1 MVSAAI
7 EIPALPEEL
16 ATMKDEGN
24 EFFRSGE
31 YLKAAGSYTKA
42 IKNAGKD
49 ATERVELAPVFS
61 NRSASFLKLCK
72 IKQLTPSPRSRGSN
86 KKVPFLPTCL
96 TSPSPNR

>member
-42 IKNAGKD
+42 IKVRPRPKKAEILRFVRRSVTDTPFVPPHRTRTPVRTRLNELNSPLCSRTA
-49 ATERVELAPVFS
+49 ARVS
-61 NRSASFLKLCK
+61 
-72 IKQLTPSPRSRGSN
+72 
-86 KKVPFLPTCL
+86 
-96 TSPSPNR
+96 

>member
-42 IKNAGKD
+42 IKVRPRLCQKGGD
-49 ATERVELAPVFS
+49 LRFVR
-61 NRSASFLKLCK
+61 RSVTDTPLV
-72 IKQLTPSPRSRGSN
+72 PSPRTRTPVRTRLNELNSPPCSRTAARVS
-86 KKVPFLPTCL
+86 
-96 TSPSPNR
+96 

>member
-31 YLKAAGSYTKA
+31 SLTAAGSYTKA
-42 IKNAGKD
+42 IKVRPRLCQK
-49 ATERVELAPVFS
+49 RR
-61 NRSASFLKLCK
+61 RS
-72 IKQLTPSPRSRGSN
+72 
-86 KKVPFLPTCL
+86 
-96 TSPSPNR
+96 

>member
-42 IKNAGKD
+42 IKVRPRLCQK
-49 ATERVELAPVFS
+49 R
-61 NRSASFLKLCK
+61 RSSSDSSEDPS
-72 IKQLTPSPRSRGSN
+72 LTHPL
-86 KKVPFLPTCL
+86 FLPIA
-96 TSPSPNR
+96 PERR